1 VRAVAI
7 SLAVHA
13 MVLALLAFTHEP
25 PRVLPIAPSVHADP
39 APIAV
44 EVIDEPKPIAP
55 APTRAHGGGGG
66 GGGGG
71 VGVVA
76 TRRSAW
82 DDVSIGRDDDERGT
96 GIGTGTGT
104 GTGTGIGGIA
114 PAPGNVLAVPRPDF
128 SRARPARLLVPM
140 RTGDVDDDDLFVARV
155 TVDEGG
161 DVVGAHMVRTHPGH
175 LADVA
180 ESAIWTFHYD
190 PARDDAGKA
199 VRATFEQ
206 SFAVR

>member
-13 MVLALLAFTHEP
+13 LVLVVLALAHER
-25 PRVLPIAPSVHADP
+25 PRAVPSAPVARVDP

-55 APTRAHGGGGG
+55 PPARGHDGGGR
-66 GGGGG
+66 GGG
-71 VGVVA
+71 VAV
-76 TRRSAW
+76 RRSAW
-82 DDVSIGRDDDERGT
+82 NDVSIGRDDDAR
-96 GIGTGTGT
+96 GTGTGT
-104 GTGTGIGGIA
+104 GMGMGTGTGIGGIA
-114 PAPGNVLAVPRPDF
+114 PAPGNILAVPRPDF
-128 SRARPARLLVPM
+128 SHARPARLLVPM
-140 RTGDVDDDDLFVARV
+140 RTGDVDDDDLFVVRV
-155 TVDEGG
+155 TVDEAG